1 MHEWEGDERK
11 DGLLRY
17 SKNKDNKS
25 ADHEGMTQLIAE
37 KKNERKEHRQWGRQL
52 NDTDKN

>member
-17 SKNKDNKS
+17 RKNKDNKS

-37 KKNERKEHRQWGRQL
+37 KGMRERR
-52 NDTDKN
+52 TDNGVDS